1 MSILGLVGGLVGA
14 GLSIRGAKRQNEM
27 AAQIAERQ
35 MQFQREVM
43 QNRYQWQVDD
53 LRKAG
58 LNPILATGLSAG
70 MASGASYQPE
80 NEYSGAAAGI
90 ISAIGK
96 ALAVR
101 EQRNKDKLADAQAAL
116 LDAQR
121 RDVEAKTSAEYWDRT
136 SGRISAETEYSLAGA
151 SETRA
156 RAETVRRELDIIP
169 FKLKE
174 AQLNLQKSSAMIQSL
189 HQQIRESKSRQVK
202 NELESKLSEVK
213 RQSEGFR
220 SMVLEGQARLIAL
233 EEEGEALGL
242 DVKRAD
248 VKGALSP
255 INRWLRE
262 YGALDT
268 AAVLFGGRK
277 GGYYR

>member
-1 MSILGLVGGLVGA
+1 MSLLGLVGGLVGA
-14 GLSIRGAKRQNEM
+14 GLSFRGAKKQNEM
-27 AAQIAERQ
+27 AAQAAEKQ

-43 QNRYQWQVDD
+43 QNRYQWQVQD

-80 NEYSGAAAGI
+80 NEYSGASAGI
-90 ISAIGK
+90 FSAIGK

-136 SGRISAETEYSLAGA
+136 SGRITAETEYSLAGA

-156 RAETVRRELDIIP
+156 RAETVRRQLEFIP
-169 FKLKE
+169 YRIKE
-174 AQLNLQKSSAMIQSL
+174 YQLGLQKTSAMIQSL
-189 HQQIRESKSRQVK
+189 HQQIRESKSKVVK
-202 NELESKLSEVK
+202 NELEAKLSDVK
-213 RQSEGFR
+213 RQAEGFR

-233 EEEGEALGL
+233 EEEGQELGL
-242 DVKRAD
+242 QVKRSE
-248 VKGALSP
+248 VKGALAP
-255 INRWLRE
+255 INKWLRE

>member
-14 GLSIRGAKRQNEM
+14 GLSIRGAKRQNQM
-27 AAQIAERQ
+27 AAEIAERQ

-43 QNRYQWQVDD
+43 QNRYQWQVND
-53 LRKAG
+53 LRQAG
-58 LNPILATGLSAG
+58 LNPVLATGLSAG

-80 NEYSGAAAGI
+80 NEYAGASAGI

-101 EQRNKDKLADAQAAL
+101 EQRNRDKLADAQASL

-136 SGRISAETEYSLAGA
+136 SGRISAETQYSLAGA

-156 RAETVRRELDIIP
+156 RAETVRRQLDIIP
-169 FKLKE
+169 LKLKE
-174 AQLNLQKSSAMIQSL
+174 YELNLKKSGAMIQSL
-189 HQQIRESKSRQVK
+189 HQQIRESKSRVVK
-202 NELESKLSEVK
+202 NELEAKLSEAR
-213 RQSEGFR
+213 RQAEGFR

-233 EEEGEALGL
+233 EEEGQELGL
-242 DVKRAD
+242 KVKRSE
-248 VKGALSP
+248 VKGALAP
-255 INRWLRE
+255 VNKWLRE

-268 AAVLFGGRK
+268 SAILFGRK

>member
-1 MSILGLVGGLVGA
+1 MSLLGLVGGLVGA
-14 GLSIRGAKRQNEM
+14 GLSIRGAKKQNQM

-70 MASGASYQPE
+70 MASGSSYQPE
-80 NEYSGAAAGI
+80 NEYAGAAAGI
-90 ISAIGK
+90 SSAIGK

-101 EQRNKDKLADAQAAL
+101 EQRNRDKLADAQVSL

-136 SGRISAETEYSLAGA
+136 SGRISAETQYSLAGA

-156 RAETVRRELDIIP
+156 RAETVRRQLDFIP
-169 FKLKE
+169 LKLKE
-174 AQLNLQKSSAMIQSL
+174 YGLNLRKSGAMIQSL
-189 HQQIRESKSRQVK
+189 QQQIRESKSREVR
-202 NELESKLSEVK
+202 NHLEAKLSEAK

-220 SMVLEGQARLIAL
+220 AMVLEGQARLIAL

-242 DVKRAD
+242 DVKRAE

-255 INRWLRE
+255 LNRWLRE

>member
-1 MSILGLVGGLVGA
+1 MSLFGSILGA
-14 GLSIRGAKRQNEM
+14 GLSIFGAKRQNDM
-27 AAQIAERQ
+27 AAQAAEKQ
-35 MQFQREVM
+35 MAFQREVM
-43 QNRYQWQVDD
+43 QNRYQWQVQD

-58 LNPILATGLSAG
+58 LNPTLATGLSAG

-80 NEYSGAAAGI
+80 NEYSGASAAVVNAVNK
-90 ISAIGK
+90 S
-96 ALAVR
+96 LAVR

-121 RDVEAKTSAEYWDRT
+121 RDVEAKTSAEYWDKT

-156 RAETVRRELDIIP
+156 RAETVRRQLEFIP
-169 FKLKE
+169 YRLKE
-174 AQLNLQKSSAMIQSL
+174 YQVSLQKSFAEIQSIQ
-189 HQQIRESKSRQVK
+189 QQIRESKSREVR
-202 NELESKLSEVK
+202 NELEGRLADAK
-213 RQSEGFR
+213 RNAEGFR

-242 DVKRAD
+242 AVKRSE
-248 VKGALSP
+248 VKGALAP
-255 INRWLRE
+255 VNKFLRE

-268 AAVLFGGRK
+268 SAILFGRK